1 VTQSSTKVTPSKSSP
16 RRLGSLWDY
25 VIHNFFQK
33 RSAKF
38 GAGILIGIFVFVV
51 AGSLLTP
58 YSPYAPSPS
67 IDAPPSLAHPFG
79 TDYQGHDLLSQVVWG
94 AYPSLLVALASAFG
108 AAMIGFF
115 AGVFAG
121 YFTKAEGV
129 LSGSADAI
137 LTFPIIPLMI
147 LVGVLF
153 IATDLVIALMLIAFL
168 WAPVTRAVRAQV
180 SALKRQ
186 SYVDAEKTSGL
197 SDLSIVM
204 RVIVP
209 EVGAI
214 AVAYFILNVIFS
226 VSIATALEFLG
237 IGNPAVVSLGSI
249 LYWGQQFGFTAGAWW
264 WIIAPG
270 LLISLF
276 ATGFA
281 LIGFSLEEVMNPR
294 LTI

>member
-1 VTQSSTKVTPSKSSP
+1 MTSP
-16 RRLGSLWDY
+16 TSGGVLLQRFRSLWNY
-25 VIHNFFQK
+25 VVFNFFQK
-33 RSAKF
+33 RSAKI
-38 GAGILIGIFVFVV
+38 GAGILVGILVFVI

-58 YSPYAPSPS
+58 YSPYTPSS
-67 IDAPPSLAHPFG
+67 SVDNPPSFAHPFG
-79 TDYQGHDLLSQVVWG
+79 TDYQGHDLFSQIVWG
-94 AYPSLLVALASAFG
+94 SYPTLLIAIVSALG
-108 AAMIGFF
+108 AALIGFF

-121 YFTKAEGV
+121 YFAKAEGP

-153 IATDLVIALMLIAFL
+153 FATDLLITTMLIAFL

-180 SALKRQ
+180 SSIKKL

-197 SDLSIVM
+197 SDLSIAI

-214 AVAYFILNVIFS
+214 GVAYFVLNVIFS

-237 IGNPAVVSLGSI
+237 IGNPTVVSLGSI
-249 LYWGQQFGFTAGAWW
+249 LYWGQEFAFTAGAWW
-264 WIIAPG
+264 WIVAPG

-281 LIGFSLEEVMNPR
+281 LIGFSLEEIMNPR

>member
-1 VTQSSTKVTPSKSSP
+1 MTTITRVSESGRAGRIWRYIVN
-16 RRLGSLWDY
+16 
-25 VIHNFFQK
+25 NFLQK
-33 RSAKF
+33 RSAKI
-38 GAGILIGIFVFVV
+38 GAGILVGIFAFVV
-51 AGSLLTP
+51 VGSLLTP
-58 YSPYAPSPS
+58 YSPYAPSGS
-67 IDAPPSLAHPFG
+67 VDAPPSYAHPFG
-79 TDYQGHDLLSQVVWG
+79 TDYQGHDLFSQVVWG
-94 AYPSLLVALASAFG
+94 SYPSLLVALVSAFG
-108 AAMIGFF
+108 AALIGFF

-121 YFTKAEGV
+121 YFTKLEGV
-129 LSGSADAI
+129 LSGTADAI

-147 LVGVLF
+147 LIGVLF
-153 IATDLVIALMLIAFL
+153 IATDFVIAAMLIAFL

-180 SALKRQ
+180 SSIKRL

-197 SDLSIVM
+197 SDLAIVF
-204 RVIVP
+204 RVMVP

-214 AVAYFILNVIFS
+214 AIAYFILNVIFS

-281 LIGFSLEEVMNPR
+281 LIGFSLEEIMNPR
-294 LTI
+294 LTL